1 MRCRLNRV
9 RSGPRC
15 SSGTCSL
22 PRITFWYSSSATPKP
37 FCRPA
42 ASVCSRSS
50 ARHKAW
56 MVPRVIVSARSPSVC
71 CSRAAISSAARLV
84 NVTAQRRSGGML
96 WRWMRWSMRAMRQ
109 YVFPAPGPAMTR
121 TGPSGASMARRCRGR
136 GRGRGSKGI
145 EEFTGLTPPP
155 GRTIKEPMAGD
166 DLSTQLARERALQ
179 QTEKMETIGRLTG
192 AIARQ
197 FNELL
202 GAILARTAAA
212 AQAVPPTP
220 DLDELK
226 LTAPRGADLAQRLL
240 GFSRHGVLELQPLIL
255 AEFVR
260 DALDALRRQLPA
272 NIEVQFEADED
283 PGVVEVDPAAV
294 KQIVR
299 HLVSNALDA
308 MPKGGT
314 LHVEVRR
321 TRLGAADRPLH
332 AWVEPGSY
340 VSVAL
345 SDTGVGMDA
354 KTLARVFEP
363 FFTTKPIGVGTGL
376 GMSMAY
382 GLVKQHRGY
391 LHIYSEPGQG
401 TTVKVY
407 FPAIRGRG
415 LAEIATAADEV
426 LPGGTEAI
434 LLVEDDQTLRIAA
447 QQLLS
452 TVGYRLITA
461 VDGQAG
467 LDAFHAHR
475 SELHLVITDVVMPK
489 LSGFDMY
496 ETIRGESRD
505 VRVLFMSG
513 FPAPNF
519 RKTVGRDPGVAFVT
533 KPWTASEML
542 AQVRGLLEAA
552 H

>member
-1 MRCRLNRV
+1 
-9 RSGPRC
+9 
-15 SSGTCSL
+15 
-22 PRITFWYSSSATPKP
+22 
-37 FCRPA
+37 
-42 ASVCSRSS
+42 
-50 ARHKAW
+50 
-56 MVPRVIVSARSPSVC
+56 
-71 CSRAAISSAARLV
+71 
-84 NVTAQRRSGGML
+84 
-96 WRWMRWSMRAMRQ
+96 
-109 YVFPAPGPAMTR
+109 
-121 TGPSGASMARRCRGR
+121 
-136 GRGRGSKGI
+136 
-145 EEFTGLTPPP
+145 
-155 GRTIKEPMAGD
+155 MAGD

-202 GAILARTAAA
+202 GAILARTAALA
-212 AQAVPPTP
+212 KAVPPTP

-226 LTAPRGADLAQRLL
+226 LTAQRGADLAQRLL

-345 SDTGVGMDA
+345 SDTGIGMDA

-452 TVGYRLITA
+452 TVGYRVITA